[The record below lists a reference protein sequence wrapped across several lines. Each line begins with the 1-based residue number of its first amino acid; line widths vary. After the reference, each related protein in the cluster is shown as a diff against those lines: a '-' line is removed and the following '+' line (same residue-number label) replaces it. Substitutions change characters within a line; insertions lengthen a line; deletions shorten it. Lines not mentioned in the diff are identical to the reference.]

1 MIETINSF
9 TAAPRYQQIIFSFFK
24 LFLFVK
30 FIDFF
35 KLKTFMSP
43 SCPYILYSLNILLM
57 YVMNVQKFN
66 AIKQSDNKITSV
78 KREREE

>member
-1 MIETINSF
+1 
-9 TAAPRYQQIIFSFFK
+9 
-24 LFLFVK
+24 
-30 FIDFF
+30 
-35 KLKTFMSP
+35 MSP

-78 KREREE
+78 KRDRERERSEGMTSAKINNDIFLYMVKLI

>member
-1 MIETINSF
+1 
-9 TAAPRYQQIIFSFFK
+9 
-24 LFLFVK
+24 
-30 FIDFF
+30 
-35 KLKTFMSP
+35 MSP

-78 KREREE
+78 KRERARSEGMTSAKINNDIFLYMVKLI